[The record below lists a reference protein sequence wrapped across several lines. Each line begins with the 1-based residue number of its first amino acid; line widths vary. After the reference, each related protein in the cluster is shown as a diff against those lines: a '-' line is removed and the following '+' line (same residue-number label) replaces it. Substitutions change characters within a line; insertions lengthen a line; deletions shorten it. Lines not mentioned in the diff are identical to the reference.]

1 VRDALFDITSKGYGA
16 TAVVDDEGRL
26 AGVFTDG
33 DLRRLIEKE
42 GLHALEIPVGTVM
55 TKNPRVISPDR
66 LAVEAVRIVEQWE
79 VSALIVVENER
90 PVGMVHIH
98 EILKAGVA

>member
-1 VRDALFDITSKGYGA
+1 
-16 TAVVDDEGRL
+16 
-26 AGVFTDG
+26 
-33 DLRRLIEKE
+33 
-42 GLHALEIPVGTVM
+42 M
-55 TKNPRVISPDR
+55 TTHPRVIGPDR

-79 VSALIVVENER
+79 VSALIVVDDDNR

>member
-1 VRDALFDITSKGYGA
+1 MQLARDVEPPMLMF
-16 TAVVDDEGRL
+16 V
-26 AGVFTDG
+26 
-33 DLRRLIEKE
+33 
-42 GLHALEIPVGTVM
+42 
-55 TKNPRVISPDR
+55 PRVIGPDR

-79 VSALIVVENER
+79 VSALIVVDDENR